1 MISLKVCR
9 APLPVSARAE
19 RGGPRAPP
27 GAGSPHFDL
36 FPFISRSQG
45 CLPRFDG
52 DSAVC
57 APGPAVIH
65 RPLPPG
71 PPGTGR
77 ARRGRDAAASRAW
90 HRHSAGRGG
99 EKKPAR
105 RCQGTAH
112 AGHGAHG
119 AVAGA
124 VGDFLGGTTP
134 SLPHHHHPALPK
146 LDSIRKHLL
155 ATQPGL
161 KVHLQ
166 NSFGWR
172 DLKGAGRKLC
182 AEP

>member
-19 RGGPRAPP
+19 RGGSRAPP

-57 APGPAVIH
+57 APGPTVIY

-124 VGDFLGGTTP
+124 VGDFLGGR
-134 SLPHHHHPALPK
+134 HPACPTITILHCPS
-146 LDSIRKHLL
+146 SI
-155 ATQPGL
+155 Q
-161 KVHLQ
+161 
-166 NSFGWR
+166 
-172 DLKGAGRKLC
+172 
-182 AEP
+182 